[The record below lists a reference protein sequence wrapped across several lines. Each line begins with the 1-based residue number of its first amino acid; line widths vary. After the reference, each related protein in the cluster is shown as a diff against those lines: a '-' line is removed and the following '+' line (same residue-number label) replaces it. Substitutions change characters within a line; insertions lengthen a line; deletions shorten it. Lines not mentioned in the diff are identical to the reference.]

1 MAQAQSARQARIKA
15 RSKARQARIKARQER
30 RATRQENKTRRTEAR
45 QATRKEKIIQKGQ
58 SGFYSPAGIKARG
71 DVGTT
76 LIGQGLEIAGLAM
89 TGGASAAIPSGASS
103 FGSPTSEMDFFG
115 MEQSRRAAA
124 VGINGFGGGGGGA
137 LMEEEKPF
145 YTNPLFIGALVG
157 GGILLFTMTRNKD
170 K

>member
-15 RSKARQARIKARQER
+15 RSKARQARIKARQQR

-58 SGFYSPAGIKARG
+58 SGFYSPAGIQARG
-71 DVGTT
+71 DVALNVAGKAVD
-76 LIGQGLEIAGLAM
+76 IAGNFIPGL
-89 TGGASAAIPSGASS
+89 GGSFASPSSS
-103 FGSPTSEMDFFG
+103 DTEMEFFD
-115 MEQSRRAAA
+115 MEQSRRNAA
-124 VGINGFGGGGGGA
+124 VTMNGFGGGGGGA

-157 GGILLFTMTRNKD
+157 GGILLFTMTRNREK
-170 K
+170 